1 MVVVLLLLAAAVL
14 LLYFWLIGHHWFAR
28 VLTFLVLLIPLSFL
42 GAAYG
47 EPFHAGLLGLILGG
61 IAAWFLTGIPIYVR
75 RYRARATPLQDAPFT
90 DARPS
95 LYLRD

>member
-1 MVVVLLLLAAAVL
+1 MVFLLWLVAGAV
-14 LLYFWLIGHHWFAR
+14 LLYFWLVGHHWFAR
-28 VLTFLVLLIPLSFL
+28 VLAFLVLLIPLAFL

-47 EPFHAGLLGLILGG
+47 APYHAGLLGLILGG
-61 IAAWFLTGIPIYVR
+61 VAAWFLTGIPIYIR
-75 RYRARATPLQDAPFT
+75 RHRAAVPPLQDAPFT